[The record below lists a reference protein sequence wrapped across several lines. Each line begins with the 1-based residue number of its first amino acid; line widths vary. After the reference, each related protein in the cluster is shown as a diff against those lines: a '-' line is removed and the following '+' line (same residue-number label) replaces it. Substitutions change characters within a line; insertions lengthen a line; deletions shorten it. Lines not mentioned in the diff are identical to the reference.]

1 MERNIEKAFAFL
13 IEIDKMK
20 TILRRSLTYDGS
32 KREDDAEHSW
42 HLAMMALILEPYAPE
57 PVDITRVLKM
67 TLVHDLVEIYAGDTF
82 AFDVK
87 GHEDKAAR
95 ETAAADKLFSFCEEA
110 KPLRA
115 LWEEFDAA
123 ETPDA
128 KFAASLDRIQPL
140 ISNHLNN
147 GFTWVQGNVTRAQ
160 VDAREEVVKEGLPAA
175 WDYVQSIIENGVKNG
190 TIKP

>member
-42 HLAMMALILEPYAPE
+42 HLAMMAMILEPYAPT

-87 GHEDKAAR
+87 GHEDKLAR
-95 ETAAADKLFSFCEEA
+95 ETAAADKLFSLCEEA
-110 KPLRA
+110 QPLRA

-140 ISNHLNN
+140 ISNHLNH
-147 GFTWVQGNVTRAQ
+147 GHTWVQGGVTRAQ
-160 VDAREEVVKEGLPAA
+160 VEARVAPIREGLPAA
-175 WDYVQSIIENGVKNG
+175 WDYVQSIMEDGVKNG